1 MPREFTRSDRVSDAI
16 QRLLGQIIPREI
28 RDPRIGMVNINAV
41 TVTRDMA
48 YAKVYITFVGAE
60 TEAES
65 VAAASVLN
73 KASGFLRTFIA
84 KELIM
89 RSVPKLQFI
98 YDKTAI
104 RGQEL
109 TYLINRALAEDSQ
122 HVHDD
127 EVGESD
133 TGDQPNSDSDSDNGK
148 D

>member
-1 MPREFTRSDRVSDAI
+1 MPREFTRSDRVSEAI

-28 RDPRIGMVNINAV
+28 RDPRIGLVNINAV

-48 YAKVYITFVGAE
+48 YAKVYVTFVGAE

-127 EVGESD
+127 EVGETNVD
-133 TGDQPNSDSDSDNGK
+133 DQSDNDSSSGK
-148 D
+148 V